1 MVAQKGR
8 LLLIEVEE
16 TPGEGDFIPL
26 GGLRTKSLKINNEM
40 VDVTSDDEDGKR
52 KLLEGAGINS
62 YEASGSGIV
71 KDTKGF
77 DIAREAAEDN
87 VHIRLRVTE
96 PGETYSRVY
105 EGLWQVTECEVTG
118 EHKDGAQYKMTF
130 ASDGEITKTRI
141 GG

>member
-8 LLLIEVEE
+8 LLLIEVEQ
-16 TPGEGDFIPL
+16 TPGEEDWIAL

-40 VDVTSDDEDGKR
+40 VDVTSDDEDGQR

-62 YEASGSGIV
+62 FEASGSGVV
-71 KDTKGF
+71 KDTQGF

-87 VHIRLRVTE
+87 VHINMRVTE
-96 PGETYSRVY
+96 PGATYSRVY
-105 EGLWQVTECEVTG
+105 TGLWQVTECEVTG
-118 EHKDGAQYKMTF
+118 EHKGESQYKMTF